1 VKLQGEAVNLITH
14 KLTSLLRLS
23 LWLLTVACVP
33 SIAVAQRGSVVA
45 LVPQRAVAIAK
56 LNWDLVR
63 SDAQFRSM
71 LNANQLDR
79 ALDDLDI
86 DGSQISE
93 IVIFSGINTTPTG
106 LVGGIFAGSYDVA
119 AVKAALESRSFPKE
133 KYLSRVLYCDDASCM
148 SLLRSGRL
156 LVGTRQAVKAVID
169 VEANPRSALTL
180 RKPFT
185 TMLRKF
191 VLGRQPIS
199 FAMALPLEYQMVGE
213 VAVKVVAAL
222 FNFSGLGPLA
232 FVIDK
237 IGLPQAIGFAIT
249 RSGDSF
255 PVELTARMKD
265 EQSAALIS
273 GTLNLAQSLNLELF
287 GSRMSAAAR
296 DRLLNVSVVRQG
308 TVLQVKLL
316 LRREDLQATK

>member
-1 VKLQGEAVNLITH
+1 MNNFATY
-14 KLTSLLRLS
+14 KLTLLVRLAVCLFSL
-23 LWLLTVACVP
+23 ACLPAV
-33 SIAVAQRGSVVA
+33 AVAQRGGGAVA

-133 KYLSRVLYCDDASCM
+133 KYLSRVLYCDDADASCM

-169 VEANPRSALTL
+169 VEANPRSALTF

-222 FNFSGLGPLA
+222 FNFSGLGPLG

-255 PVELTARMKD
+255 PVELMARMKD

-273 GTLNLAQSLNLELF
+273 GTFNLAQSLNLELF
-287 GSRMSAAAR
+287 ASRMSAADR
-296 DRLLNVSVVRQG
+296 DRLKNVSVVRQG
-308 TVLQVKLL
+308 TVLQVKML
-316 LRREDLQATK
+316 LRREDLQAMK

>member
-1 VKLQGEAVNLITH
+1 MTNFFTH
-14 KLTSLLRLS
+14 KLTLLVRLS
-23 LWLLTVACVP
+23 VCLLSVACIP
-33 SIAVAQRGSVVA
+33 SIAMAQRGSGVA

-79 ALDDLDI
+79 ALNDLNI
-86 DGSQISE
+86 NGSQISE
-93 IVIFSGINTTPTG
+93 IVIFSGINSSPTG
-106 LVGGIFAGSYDVA
+106 LIGGIFSGSYNVA
-119 AVKAALESRSFPKE
+119 AVKATLESRSFRKDN
-133 KYLSRVLYCDDASCM
+133 YLGRVLYCNDADGSCA

-156 LVGTRQAVKAVID
+156 LVGTRQAVEGVID
-169 VEANPRSALTL
+169 VEANPRTALTL

-191 VLGRQPIS
+191 VLGKQPIS

-222 FNFSGLGPLA
+222 FNFSGLGPLG

-237 IGLPQAIGFAIT
+237 IGLPQALGFAIT
-249 RSGDSF
+249 RSGDRF
-255 PVELTARMKD
+255 PVELMAKMKD

-273 GTLNLAQSLNLELF
+273 GTFNLAQSLNLGLF
-287 GSRMSAAAR
+287 ASQMSAADR
-296 DRLLNVSVVRQG
+296 DRLKNVSVVRQG
-308 TVLQVKLL
+308 TVLQVKML
-316 LRREDLQATK
+316 LRREDLQAMR

>member
-1 VKLQGEAVNLITH
+1 
-14 KLTSLLRLS
+14 
-23 LWLLTVACVP
+23 
-33 SIAVAQRGSVVA
+33 
-45 LVPQRAVAIAK
+45 
-56 LNWDLVR
+56 
-63 SDAQFRSM
+63 M

-79 ALDDLDI
+79 ALNDLNI
-86 DGSQISE
+86 NGSQISE

-106 LVGGIFAGSYDVA
+106 LIGGIFAGSYDVT
-119 AVKAALESRSFPKE
+119 AVKATLESRSFRKDS
-133 KYLSRVLYCDDASCM
+133 YRGRVLYRNDADGSCT

-156 LVGTRQAVKAVID
+156 LVGSRQAVEGVID
-169 VEANPRSALTL
+169 VEANPRSALTF

-222 FNFSGLGPLA
+222 FNFSGLGPLG

-237 IGLPQAIGFAIT
+237 IGLPQAIGFEIT
-249 RSGDSF
+249 RSGDKF
-255 PVELTARMKD
+255 PVELMARMKD

-273 GTLNLAQSLNLELF
+273 GTFNLAQSLNLEMF
-287 GSRMSAAAR
+287 ASRMSAADR
-296 DRLLNVSVVRQG
+296 DRLKNVSVVRQG
-308 TVLQVKLL
+308 TVLQVKML
-316 LRREDLQATK
+316 LRCEDLQAMK

>member
-1 VKLQGEAVNLITH
+1 VNNLATH
-14 KLTSLLRLS
+14 KLTLLVRLAVCLFSL
-23 LWLLTVACVP
+23 ACLPAV
-33 SIAVAQRGSVVA
+33 AVAQRGGGAVA

-56 LNWDLVR
+56 LNWNLVR

-79 ALDDLDI
+79 ALNDLNI
-86 DGSQISE
+86 NGSQISE
-93 IVIFSGINTTPTG
+93 IVIFSGINTTPSG
-106 LVGGIFAGSYDVA
+106 LVGGIFDGSYDAA
-119 AVKAALESRSFPKE
+119 AVKASLESRSFRK
-133 KYLSRVLYCDDASCM
+133 KNYLGRVLYCNDADGSCT

-156 LVGTRQAVKAVID
+156 LVGTQQAVEGVID

-199 FAMALPLEYQMVGE
+199 FAMALPLEYQMVAE
-213 VAVKVVAAL
+213 VGVKVVAAL
-222 FNFSGLGPLA
+222 FNFSGLGPLG

-249 RSGDSF
+249 RSSSNF
-255 PVELTARMKD
+255 PVELTAKMKD

-273 GTLNLAQSLNLELF
+273 GTFNLAQSLNFEMF
-287 GSRMSAAAR
+287 ASRMSAADR
-296 DRLLNVSVVRQG
+296 DRLKNVSVVRQG
-308 TVLQVKLL
+308 TVLQLKIL
-316 LRREDLQATK
+316 LRSEDLQAPQR

>member
-1 VKLQGEAVNLITH
+1 
-14 KLTSLLRLS
+14 
-23 LWLLTVACVP
+23 
-33 SIAVAQRGSVVA
+33 
-45 LVPQRAVAIAK
+45 IAK
-56 LNWDLVR
+56 LNWNLVR

-79 ALDDLDI
+79 ALNDLNI
-86 DGSQISE
+86 SGSQISE
-93 IVIFSGINTTPTG
+93 IVIFSGINTPPSG
-106 LVGGIFAGSYDVA
+106 LVGGIFDGSYAVA
-119 AVKAALESRSFPKE
+119 GFNATLGPGSFRKRN
-133 KYLSRVLYCDDASCM
+133 YLGRVLYCNDADGSCT

-156 LVGTRQAVKAVID
+156 LVGTQQAIEGVIN
-169 VEANPRSALTL
+169 VEANPRGALTM

-191 VLGRQPIS
+191 VVGSQPIS

-249 RSGDSF
+249 RSGDNF
-255 PVELTARMKD
+255 PVELMANMKD

-273 GTLNLAQSLNLELF
+273 GTFSLAQSLNLEMF
-287 GSRMSAAAR
+287 ANQMSAADR
-296 DRLLNVSVVRQG
+296 DRLKNVSVVRQG
-308 TVLQVKLL
+308 TVLQVKML
-316 LRREDLQATK
+316 LRREDLQAMK